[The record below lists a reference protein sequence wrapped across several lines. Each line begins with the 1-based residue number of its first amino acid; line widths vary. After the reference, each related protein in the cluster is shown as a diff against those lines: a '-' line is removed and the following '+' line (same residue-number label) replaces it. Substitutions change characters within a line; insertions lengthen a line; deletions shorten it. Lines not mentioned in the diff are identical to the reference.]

1 MLTVKRLGRVDYVS
15 TWEAM
20 KALTAARTPET
31 PDELWLVEHPPVY
44 TLGLA
49 GKPEHL
55 LRSTDIPV
63 VNIDRGGQITYHG
76 PGQIV
81 AYLMLDL
88 KRRGIGVKE
97 LVNRLEQAV
106 IDLLA
111 DHGIAAERREKA
123 PGVYV
128 NGAKIAALGLRI
140 KNGCCYHGL
149 ALNVDMDLTPYQA
162 INPCGYAGLEVTQT
176 RVLGIADGMDLLGE
190 RLIGRLVAQLGD
202 SPSSPTLLPEGEGSM
217 YPSPP
222 GRGVRGEG
230 QPSPRKHKLPLP
242 EALKDFARHLR
253 TEQTDAETLLWYFLR
268 DRRLLDLKFRR
279 QHPVPPY
286 VLDFYC
292 HDIHLA
298 VELDGSQHTPETDA
312 ERTAYL
318 EQKGIRLLRYWNHD
332 LLQNT
337 EDVLTDLYNHCTQ
350 PPSPPGR
357 RAGDEGPKPPETPN
371 LRTTP

>member
-1 MLTVKRLGRVDYVS
+1 MRSLMVKRLGRVDYVP

-97 LVNRLEQAV
+97 LVNRIEQAV

-162 INPCGYAGLEVTQT
+162 INPCGYAGLTVTQT
-176 RVLGIADGMDLLGE
+176 RDLGIEDGTDVLGDKLIAMLK
-190 RLIGRLVAQLGD
+190 
-202 SPSSPTLLPEGEGSM
+202 
-217 YPSPP
+217 
-222 GRGVRGEG
+222 
-230 QPSPRKHKLPLP
+230 KHL
-242 EALKDFARHLR
+242 
-253 TEQTDAETLLWYFLR
+253 
-268 DRRLLDLKFRR
+268 
-279 QHPVPPY
+279 
-286 VLDFYC
+286 
-292 HDIHLA
+292 
-298 VELDGSQHTPETDA
+298 
-312 ERTAYL
+312 
-318 EQKGIRLLRYWNHD
+318 
-332 LLQNT
+332 
-337 EDVLTDLYNHCTQ
+337 
-350 PPSPPGR
+350 
-357 RAGDEGPKPPETPN
+357 
-371 LRTTP
+371 